1 MGVEEG
7 RRLGGSPLLSGVR
20 SLRLAGPHSW
30 DAMRPLLQ
38 PMRELRSLWLEGVQL
53 PFPSRWGGEA
63 GRGARLP
70 LQPST
75 V

>member
-1 MGVEEG
+1 MSTTSFLSHPWPPLQMGVEEG

-53 PFPSRWGGEA
+53 PFPSR
-63 GRGARLP
+63 
-70 LQPST
+70 
-75 V
+75 